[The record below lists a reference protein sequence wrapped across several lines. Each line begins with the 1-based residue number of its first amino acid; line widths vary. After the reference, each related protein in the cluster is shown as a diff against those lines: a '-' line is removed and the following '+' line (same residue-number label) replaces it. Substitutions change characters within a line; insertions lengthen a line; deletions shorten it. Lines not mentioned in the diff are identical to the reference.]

1 MTRIARQDEPEAD
14 DDHERI
20 GRRPSPLDIYVGTR
34 MRQRRL
40 ELGMSQERLAEALG
54 LTFQQ
59 VQKYEKGVN
68 RIGAGRLYEL
78 AHALGVSVD
87 YFYAGIIADG
97 LPPAPTGLSEAETL
111 MAAAASTGGIELL
124 RTFALVPKPQRRAV
138 IELARNLAEAA
149 QRPEA
154 AE

>member
-1 MTRIARQDEPEAD
+1 MTRIARHGVPEAD
-14 DDHERI
+14 EDREQL
-20 GRRPSPLDIYVGTR
+20 GRRPSSLDVYVGTR
-34 MRQRRL
+34 MRMRRL
-40 ELGMSQERLAEALG
+40 ELGMSQEKLGEVLG

-78 AHALGVSVD
+78 AHALGVSVG
-87 YFYAGIIADG
+87 YFYAGIVADG
-97 LPPAPTGLSEAETL
+97 LPPAPTGLSEAEKL
-111 MAAAASTGGIELL
+111 MAAAASSGGIELL
-124 RTFALVPKPQRRAV
+124 RTFALVPKQQRRAV

-149 QRPEA
+149 QRPDA